1 MCRIAKAVL
10 SLWMFTL
17 ALTISVPTASAQIAP
32 TIESVSVNTMN
43 NTITINGGGFNPVAR
58 PIVNFGGTYLV
69 VQSFNRTTIVAKLGA
84 VSAPGTYLLTVADGI
99 LVAFAD
105 VTLGSAGT
113 QGPQGPPGPAGPQ
126 GPAGAKGA
134 TGPSGAQGQAG
145 SPGAMGAQGPAGP
158 SGPAGPQGAMGLPGA
173 AGAQGPAGPAGAA
186 GATGP
191 AGTAGATGATGAA
204 GANGA
209 TGATGAVGATGA
221 TGAAGATGATGAAG
235 ATGATG
241 AAGPAGATGAT
252 GTAGAA
258 GATGATGAAGAT
270 GPAGPTGATGSTG
283 ATGATGPS
291 GTSSGVAYVSGF
303 QNPGSSSSVGAPFF
317 VPPVGFANQGIGNN
331 TGADGQSM
339 PSPIACTLSGF
350 TVAVNN
356 YSSPG
361 SDTSTLTVYVNGA
374 ATSMSCSVTTNANKS
389 SCSDTTHT
397 LSIGVGDLLAVG
409 FYESNPNPFNALTVS
424 MSCQ

>member
-10 SLWMFTL
+10 SLWMFTF

-158 SGPAGPQGAMGLPGA
+158 SGPAGPQGAMGSPGA

-252 GTAGAA
+252 G
-258 GATGATGAAGAT
+258 
-270 GPAGPTGATGSTG
+270 
-283 ATGATGPS
+283 PS

-303 QNPGSSSSVGAPFF
+303 QNPGSSSSAGAPFF

>member
-17 ALTISVPTASAQIAP
+17 ALTISVSTASAQIAP

-158 SGPAGPQGAMGLPGA
+158 SGPAGPQGAMGSPGA
-173 AGAQGPAGPAGAA
+173 AGAQGSSDAPDKADSGKKDDGSQTDQSGKPHHHKKDSDQKDNN
-186 GATGP
+186 P
-191 AGTAGATGATGAA
+191 P
-204 GANGA
+204 ANG
-209 TGATGAVGATGA
+209 
-221 TGAAGATGATGAAG
+221 
-235 ATGATG
+235 
-241 AAGPAGATGAT
+241 
-252 GTAGAA
+252 
-258 GATGATGAAGAT
+258 
-270 GPAGPTGATGSTG
+270 
-283 ATGATGPS
+283 
-291 GTSSGVAYVSGF
+291 
-303 QNPGSSSSVGAPFF
+303 
-317 VPPVGFANQGIGNN
+317 
-331 TGADGQSM
+331 
-339 PSPIACTLSGF
+339 
-350 TVAVNN
+350 
-356 YSSPG
+356 
-361 SDTSTLTVYVNGA
+361 
-374 ATSMSCSVTTNANKS
+374 K
-389 SCSDTTHT
+389 
-397 LSIGVGDLLAVG
+397 
-409 FYESNPNPFNALTVS
+409 
-424 MSCQ
+424 